1 MRPSRLRQFAQLAP
15 PLVLAA
21 VLAAACAP
29 PAVTSLSDL
38 DSTTSAPTTSTTRAV
53 TTAPPTT
60 APPPPPTTT
69 TAPPATSAP
78 PPAPTDVVE
87 VRYRPEVL
95 SADPALA
102 DFPTVLDATLNDPR
116 GWTRAGYRFVAALD
130 APYRIVLAEGGDVDR
145 LCLPYETN
153 GRWSCQNGP
162 VVALNA
168 DRWRSASPK
177 WTGDLAGYRQ
187 MLVNHEV
194 GHLLGMNHMRCRQP
208 GTIAAVMVQQSSEL
222 NGCLANPWPLEQ
234 ELAVAATHRPLA
246 PPFARGI
253 EVRDQVPVPPPSTP
267 GTGRVAPA
275 D

>member
-1 MRPSRLRQFAQLAP
+1 M
-15 PLVLAA
+15 LAA
-21 VLAAACAP
+21 TLATACAA

-38 DSTTSAPTTSTTRAV
+38 DSATSAPTTSTTRAV
-53 TTAPPTT
+53 TTAPPAPTT
-60 APPPPPTTT
+60 AAPPPPTTAAPAT
-69 TAPPATSAP
+69 TAPAAP
-78 PPAPTDVVE
+78 DAGGVVV

-102 DFPTVLDATLNDPR
+102 DFPTALDATLNDPR
-116 GWTRAGYRFVAALD
+116 GWGRAGYRFVAALD
-130 APYRIVLAEGGDVDR
+130 APYRIVLGEGPDVDR

-177 WTGDLAGYRQ
+177 WTSDLAGYRQ
-187 MLVNHEV
+187 MLINHEV
-194 GHLLGMNHMRCRQP
+194 GHLLGMNHVRCRQP

-253 EVRDQVPVPPPSTP
+253 EVRDQVPVTPPSTP
-267 GTGRVAPA
+267 GTSRVLP
-275 D
+275 